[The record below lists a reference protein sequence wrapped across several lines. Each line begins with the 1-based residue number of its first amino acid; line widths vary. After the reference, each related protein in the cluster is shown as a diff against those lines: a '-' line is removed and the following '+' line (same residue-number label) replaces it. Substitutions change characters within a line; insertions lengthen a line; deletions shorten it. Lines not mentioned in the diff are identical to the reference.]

1 MINPSLSWYAPQLL
15 GRYPYQPD
23 LELIPKVPGIYVFYR
38 KHGFTHQVFYV
49 GKALQLRSRIKGQ
62 LNNLKLM
69 NGIHDAGTG
78 GRLLA
83 YAEAAVK
90 PGQKAA
96 TAILAAE
103 KIIIRHFVDN
113 GHVLLNI
120 QGVKIRLQTLTNERP
135 RDLNKL
141 IPLKTQIEA

>member
-1 MINPSLSWYAPQLL
+1 
-15 GRYPYQPD
+15 
-23 LELIPKVPGIYVFYR
+23 
-38 KHGFTHQVFYV
+38 
-49 GKALQLRSRIKGQ
+49 
-62 LNNLKLM
+62 M

-103 KIIIRHFVDN
+103 K
-113 GHVLLNI
+113 
-120 QGVKIRLQTLTNERP
+120 
-135 RDLNKL
+135 
-141 IPLKTQIEA
+141 

>member
-1 MINPSLSWYAPQLL
+1 
-15 GRYPYQPD
+15 
-23 LELIPKVPGIYVFYR
+23 
-38 KHGFTHQVFYV
+38 
-49 GKALQLRSRIKGQ
+49 
-62 LNNLKLM
+62 M

-103 KIIIRHFVDN
+103 KIMIRHFVDN